1 MVYLGRNA
9 LNAIKTEVLECINKL
24 ADAVNTAVKELANVV
39 DSVDKNMLSAEYD
52 SQNEMII
59 FTKKG

>member
-9 LNAIKTEVLECINKL
+9 LNAIKTEVLGCINKL